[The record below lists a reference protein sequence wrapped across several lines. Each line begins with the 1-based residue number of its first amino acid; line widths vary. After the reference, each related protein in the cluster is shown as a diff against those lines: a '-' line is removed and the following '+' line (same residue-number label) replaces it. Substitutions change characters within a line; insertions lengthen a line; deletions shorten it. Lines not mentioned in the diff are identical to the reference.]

1 MYQIHWIYTYAA
13 RHEGWMVTSED
24 DEPLFR
30 VSVKNKKY
38 LYAPP
43 FKVVIEGSIVRQLE
57 KKEKEVG
64 ILLE

>member
-1 MYQIHWIYTYAA
+1 MLQDMRDRW
-13 RHEGWMVTSED
+13 VTSED

-43 FKVVIEGSIVRQLE
+43 FKVVIEGSIVETTRE
-57 KKEKEVG
+57 KGERGRKSVG
-64 ILLE
+64 IRN